1 MALSTQNWEKRRQ
14 FVQWACRHGNTWDIS
29 RFFEDTPH
37 ALTKRTN
44 KQTNNEINEEG
55 LKKVTTLTVWAII
68 TKSPITFK
76 RRAALV
82 KTWNFALSDK
92 SEINSEIFE
101 IIVKIKLQ
109 YVYMSLPGYRKRK
122 QMKMQVGMGFVS
134 MYFSPMRVI
143 NFLCEAFA
151 CICNRKIVW
160 SRNALPLH
168 SLSLRNENYLMH
180 FFVSIHTS
188 RCFVSV
194 WFNSKRRDHLP
205 PSPVTFQLSGI
216 YCQTSTRSDIELFRS
231 DKKRSKPGSSAGER
245 RIIETEVSRLLD

>member
-1 MALSTQNWEKRRQ
+1 
-14 FVQWACRHGNTWDIS
+14 
-29 RFFEDTPH
+29 
-37 ALTKRTN
+37 
-44 KQTNNEINEEG
+44 
-55 LKKVTTLTVWAII
+55 
-68 TKSPITFK
+68 
-76 RRAALV
+76 
-82 KTWNFALSDK
+82 
-92 SEINSEIFE
+92 
-101 IIVKIKLQ
+101 
-109 YVYMSLPGYRKRK
+109 
-122 QMKMQVGMGFVS
+122 MQVGMGFVS

-216 YCQTSTRSDIELFRS
+216 YCQYSI
-231 DKKRSKPGSSAGER
+231 GHG
-245 RIIETEVSRLLD
+245 IISIGQKAVKTRLLCRWTTYYWDWSLSLARLVNFFYLLCHYYLFMYFVCNLCSILAAVFFLPSLFISNQKIK